1 MLGSAAGKMAPQLRE
16 LAAFPGDFVQ
26 FQYLCLA
33 ELTTASS
40 RDPWPSVDTHT
51 RMHVDT
57 HIDIWA
63 VLAHF
68 FSPGTCETEAS

>member
-1 MLGSAAGKMAPQLRE
+1 MLGAAAGKMAPQLRE

-40 RDPWPSVDTHT
+40 RDPWPSMDTHT
-51 RMHVDT
+51 RTYARRYT
-57 HIDIWA
+57 HRHLGS
-63 VLAHF
+63 V
-68 FSPGTCETEAS
+68 GTLL

>member
-1 MLGSAAGKMAPQLRE
+1 MLGAAARKMAPQLRE

-57 HIDIWA
+57 HRHLGS
-63 VLAHF
+63 V
-68 FSPGTCETEAS
+68 GTLL